1 MQFNVAE
8 RVGGLIDEVRHIE
21 HESEGVY
28 LALGRLF
35 PALVS
40 EMDKSSENASASLAA
55 FSSRK
60 ESASESGFRSMDVF
74 AKESSSFF
82 KSIHERDTAFLAHIN
97 ESIKRLATLEDVI
110 GRVRSDSEE
119 MEIISLNAMTVALK
133 SGNAGKAF
141 SVITDE
147 LKRLSSRTIGL
158 TETITDRGRTLLEC
172 FSGLR
177 DSLRELD
184 EFQEGFFLG
193 LDQTLSSG
201 YEGLQR
207 DIKAA
212 LELYGHL
219 LEEARGVREPVQTIM
234 QSVQVQDI
242 IRQSLQHVNISLEE
256 AQKAA
261 TEAEAALAAGKV
273 SGSDGAN
280 VPDREE
286 ELAFIEAIAELAAA
300 LLEDVSSQLEECVT
314 VFSRES
320 ATVSGIVEGV
330 EERRRGFVRDFS
342 QSATD
347 TGAEAARFSE
357 GSARYLDLKKR
368 VIQTARRLS
377 EQVKG
382 LDESFRGLAGLLARF
397 QNIVVASRI
406 EVAKNRA
413 LSGVTNTVQGMIEL
427 TDRIGNDVG
436 EAMDTTKDFI
446 KVSYMAIVDYAGEAD
461 SFNRLSSP
469 SIEDL
474 RDSAASDG
482 RDVSVSESDK
492 LLSTL
497 KKVGSDIQI
506 LDSGRSEVG
515 ASVGGFVLYTPEFI
529 ALINESNG
537 RMVELRGLV
546 DRLKAVQANV
556 STLREDIV
564 SEIGEKPSITSIKSE
579 RLRTMIDRFTIFT
592 HKKTAGAIGSFDV
605 EDGIEAGEVTL
616 F

>member
-1 MQFNVAE
+1 
-8 RVGGLIDEVRHIE
+8 
-21 HESEGVY
+21 
-28 LALGRLF
+28 
-35 PALVS
+35 
-40 EMDKSSENASASLAA
+40 
-55 FSSRK
+55 
-60 ESASESGFRSMDVF
+60 
-74 AKESSSFF
+74 
-82 KSIHERDTAFLAHIN
+82 
-97 ESIKRLATLEDVI
+97 
-110 GRVRSDSEE
+110 
-119 MEIISLNAMTVALK
+119 
-133 SGNAGKAF
+133 
-141 SVITDE
+141 
-147 LKRLSSRTIGL
+147 
-158 TETITDRGRTLLEC
+158 
-172 FSGLR
+172 
-177 DSLRELD
+177 
-184 EFQEGFFLG
+184 
-193 LDQTLSSG
+193 
-201 YEGLQR
+201 
-207 DIKAA
+207 
-212 LELYGHL
+212 
-219 LEEARGVREPVQTIM
+219 
-234 QSVQVQDI
+234 
-242 IRQSLQHVNISLEE
+242 
-256 AQKAA
+256 
-261 TEAEAALAAGKV
+261 
-273 SGSDGAN
+273 
-280 VPDREE
+280 
-286 ELAFIEAIAELAAA
+286 
-300 LLEDVSSQLEECVT
+300 
-314 VFSRES
+314 
-320 ATVSGIVEGV
+320 
-330 EERRRGFVRDFS
+330 
-342 QSATD
+342 
-347 TGAEAARFSE
+347 
-357 GSARYLDLKKR
+357 
-368 VIQTARRLS
+368 
-377 EQVKG
+377 
-382 LDESFRGLAGLLARF
+382 
-397 QNIVVASRI
+397 
-406 EVAKNRA
+406 VAKNRA